1 MKTLYDLL
9 NVRRQ
14 ASHIEIELGYR
25 RHLNRHLI
33 GLGMRP
39 LSKRTQQKLQTI
51 RHAYLVLSS
60 PGRRQAYDLDL
71 MQQEQRR
78 NRMLDIGG
86 AILAV
91 SSLVIGMGL
100 IAASSYFPD
109 WPDFS
114 EDLSR
119 HFKQFFAAE
128 KASDASVNAASPS
141 ASAPVLNRPVLAA
154 AR

>member
-1 MKTLYDLL
+1 MHFLMKTLYDLL
-9 NVRRQ
+9 DVRRQ

-33 GLGMRP
+33 GLGRRP
-39 LSKRTQQKLQTI
+39 LSKRVQQKLQTM

-71 MQQEQRR
+71 MQREQRR

-100 IAASSYFPD
+100 IVASPYFPD
-109 WPDFS
+109 WPDFA
-114 EDLSR
+114 EDFSR
-119 HFKQFFAAE
+119 QFRYVVGAE
-128 KASDASVNAASPS
+128 KAADSASSTASASV
-141 ASAPVLNRPVLAA
+141 LKKPVLAA